1 MARNPHSEVLEQV
14 EDYKISDIVIRNSV
28 GKRLNIPVGVI
39 TELNIFESIDN
50 NAVTGSMY
58 LIDNYNIVTQA
69 ELQGNERLSFKLST
83 PGRQRAGFNHIVD
96 ASEDTGYPYHIY
108 AVKHRRPASETVST
122 YEVLFASRELMMN
135 TRKRVN
141 RSLTG
146 RFDQQMIKIL
156 RDDNGINTR
165 KRILFEPTRN
175 RDTVVYPNLRP
186 FDAINLLARRSLSGN
201 AKGAGYYFY
210 ETTKAFYFRSVENMI
225 ADQSTDPRK
234 VSRVFKYEKPTISSG
249 IGARRF
255 DTQRSNVLE
264 YRFLQHF
271 NTLTNQ
277 AAGTYASNVI
287 TYNIFDK
294 SYDSKRY
301 KYHDHYQRHMH
312 TDTDKDL
319 PESKRSY
326 PIAQNPVD
334 RERKEGSAVGDKTV
348 SDYPE
353 SKIILQPSTRFLHN
367 DDTGVF
373 GTSTESEGITEA
385 IRVSQQNQVS
395 NSTRLE
401 IVTAGASDLEVG
413 DMIEFEMPKM
423 IPGGADPQDYKGDE
437 RYSGRY
443 LITKLRHRIMDKS
456 YRQVLHCIKDSV
468 VTNLIENVGSN
479 FPDKESPRRLSQD
492 LYSDPLKSTQSTGP
506 NLQNR

>member
-1 MARNPHSEVLEQV
+1 MANAGDKYVLEQV
-14 EDYKISDIVIRNSV
+14 EDYAISDIVIRNSV
-28 GKRLNIPVGVI
+28 GKRLNVPIGVI
-39 TELNIFESIDN
+39 TELNIFEDIDN

-83 PGRQRAGFNHIVD
+83 PGRQTAGFNHIVD
-96 ASEDTGYPYHIY
+96 ASEESGYPYHIY
-108 AVKHRRPASETVST
+108 AVKQRKPSSETTMV

-141 RSLTG
+141 RAYTG
-146 RFDQQMIKIL
+146 RLDQQVIKIL
-156 RDDNGINTR
+156 RDDNGINTK

-175 RDTVVYPNLRP
+175 RDTIVMPNLRP
-186 FDAINLLARRSLSGN
+186 FDAINLLASKALSGN

-225 ADQSTDPRK
+225 ADQSTEPRK
-234 VSRVFKYEKPTISSG
+234 VSRVFKYERPEATG
-249 IGARRF
+249 PVGARRF
-255 DTQRSNVLE
+255 RTQNHNIIE
-264 YRFLQHF
+264 YRFIQNF

-294 SYDSKRY
+294 SYDSRRY
-301 KYHDHYQRHMH
+301 KYHDHYQRLMH
-312 TDTDKDL
+312 TDTDKEL
-319 PESKRSY
+319 PETKRSY

-334 RERKEGSAVGDKTV
+334 RERKEGNAIGDKTV

-353 SKIILQPSTRFLHN
+353 SRIILQPSTRFLHN

-385 IRVSQQNQVS
+385 IRVSQRNQVT

-401 IVTAGASDLEVG
+401 IVTSGASDLEVG
-413 DMIEFEMPKM
+413 DMIQFEMPKM
-423 IPGGADPQDYKGDE
+423 IPGGADPQDYKGDDK
-437 RYSGRY
+437 YSGRY
-443 LITKLRHRIMDKS
+443 LVTKLRHRIMNKS

-468 VTNLIENVGSN
+468 VTNHIEDIGSN
-479 FPDKESPRRLSQD
+479 FPDKEPPGRLSQD
-492 LYSDPLKSTQSTGP
+492 LYVDPIKSGATGP
-506 NLQNR
+506 NPHR

>member
-1 MARNPHSEVLEQV
+1 MTNDRHPDVLDQV
-14 EDYKISDIVIRNSV
+14 EHYKITDIVIRNAV
-28 GKRLNIPVGVI
+28 GERLNIPVGVI
-39 TELNIFESIDN
+39 SELNIFEDIEN

-58 LIDNYNIVTQA
+58 LLDNYNIVTEA
-69 ELQGNERLSFKLST
+69 GLQGNERLSFKLFT
-83 PGRQRAGFNHIVD
+83 PGRQNAGFNHIVD
-96 ASEDTGYPYHIY
+96 ASEETGYPYHIY
-108 AVKHRRPASETVST
+108 AVKERKPASEKVMV

-141 RSLTG
+141 RAYKG
-146 RFDQQMIKIL
+146 RLDQQVIKIL
-156 RDDNGINTR
+156 RDKNGINTR

-175 RDTVVYPNLRP
+175 RDTVVMPNLRP
-186 FDAINLLARRSLSGN
+186 FDAINLLASKALSGN

-234 VSRVFKYEKPTISSG
+234 AQRLFKYIRPEQAG
-249 IGARRF
+249 GLVQRRF
-255 DTQRSNVLE
+255 DIERVNVIE

-277 AAGTYASNVI
+277 ALGTYASNVI

-294 SYDSKRY
+294 SYDSRRY
-301 KYHDHYQRHMH
+301 KYHDHYSRHMH

-319 PESKRSY
+319 PATKRSY

-334 RERKEGSAVGDKTV
+334 REAKEGNAIGDKTV

-353 SKIILQPSTRFLHN
+353 SRIVLQPSTRFLHN

-373 GTSTESEGITEA
+373 GTSTENEGITEA
-385 IRVSQQNQVS
+385 IRISQRNQVS

-401 IVTAGASDLEVG
+401 LVVSGASELEVG
-413 DMIEFEMPKM
+413 DMIEFDMPIM
-423 IPGGADPQDYKGDE
+423 TPDGASPEDYRGDSK
-437 RYSGRY
+437 YAGRY
-443 LITKLRHRIMDKS
+443 LITKLRHRIMHNS
-456 YRQVLHCIKDSV
+456 YRQVIHCIKDSV
-468 VTNLIENVGSN
+468 VTNHTENIGSN
-479 FPDKESPRRLSQD
+479 FPDEESPRRLSQD
-492 LYSDPLKSTQSTGP
+492 LYKDPIKSGETAPSP
-506 NLQNR
+506 HR

>member
-1 MARNPHSEVLEQV
+1 MAKNIHSEVLEQV
-14 EDYKISDIVIRNSV
+14 EDYKISDIVIRNSI
-28 GKRLNIPVGVI
+28 GLRLNIPVGVI
-39 TELNIFESIDN
+39 TELNIFEDIEN

-58 LIDNYNIVTQA
+58 LLDNYNIVTEA
-69 ELQGNERLSFKLST
+69 GLQGNERLSFKLST

-96 ASEDTGYPYHIY
+96 ASEKTGYPYHIY
-108 AVKHRRPASETVST
+108 AVKQRRPASEKVMV

-141 RSLTG
+141 RAFKG
-146 RFDQQMIKIL
+146 RLDQQVIKIL
-156 RDDNGINTR
+156 RDKNGINTR

-175 RDTVVYPNLRP
+175 RDTVVMPNLRP
-186 FDAINLLARRSLSGN
+186 FDAINLLASKALSGN
-201 AKGAGYYFY
+201 AKGSGYYFY

-225 ADQSTDPRK
+225 ADQSRNPRK
-234 VSRVFKYEKPTISSG
+234 VSRVFRYERPEASSG
-249 IGARRF
+249 ISARRF
-255 DTQRSNVLE
+255 NVQRTNVIE

-277 AAGTYASNVI
+277 ALGTYASNVI

-294 SYDSKRY
+294 SYESKRY

-312 TDTDKDL
+312 TDTDKEL
-319 PESKRSY
+319 PETKRSY

-334 RERKEGSAVGDKTV
+334 REAKEGNAKGDKTV

-353 SKIILQPSTRFLHN
+353 SRIILQPSTRFLHN
-367 DDTGVF
+367 DNTGAF

-385 IRVSQQNQVS
+385 IRISQRNQVA

-401 IVTAGASDLEVG
+401 LVTTGASDLEVG
-413 DMIEFEMPKM
+413 DMIEFDMPIM
-423 IPGGADPQDYKGDE
+423 TPDGESSQDYRGDSK
-437 RYSGRY
+437 YSGRY
-443 LITKLRHRIMDKS
+443 LITKLRHRIMGNS

-468 VTNLIENVGSN
+468 VTNHAENIGSN
-479 FPDKESPRRLSQD
+479 FPDEESPRRLSQD
-492 LYSDPLKSTQSTGP
+492 LYKDALKSTQP
-506 NLQNR
+506 NPHR

>member
-1 MARNPHSEVLEQV
+1 MAKNPHSEVLEQV

-28 GKRLNIPVGVI
+28 GLRLNIPVGVI
-39 TELNIFESIDN
+39 TELNIFEDIEN

-58 LIDNYNIVTQA
+58 LLDNYNIVTEA
-69 ELQGNERLSFKLST
+69 GLQGNERLSFKLST

-96 ASEDTGYPYHIY
+96 ASEKTGYPYHIY
-108 AVKHRRPASETVST
+108 AVKQRRPASEKVMV

-135 TRKRVN
+135 IRKRVN
-141 RSLTG
+141 RAFKG
-146 RFDQQMIKIL
+146 RLDQQVIKIL
-156 RDDNGINTR
+156 RDKNGINTR

-175 RDTVVYPNLRP
+175 RDTVVMPNLRP
-186 FDAINLLARRSLSGN
+186 FDAINLLANKALSGN
-201 AKGAGYYFY
+201 AKGSGYYFY

-234 VSRVFKYEKPTISSG
+234 VSRVFRYERPEASSG
-249 IGARRF
+249 ISARRF
-255 DTQRSNVLE
+255 DTQRTNVIE

-277 AAGTYASNVI
+277 ATGTYASNVI

-294 SYDSKRY
+294 SYDSKKY
-301 KYHDHYQRHMH
+301 KYHDHYQRHIH
-312 TDTDKDL
+312 TDTDKEL
-319 PESKRSY
+319 PATKRSY

-334 RERKEGSAVGDKTV
+334 REAKEGNAIGDKTV
-348 SDYPE
+348 SDYPD
-353 SKIILQPSTRFLHN
+353 SRIILQPSTRFLHN

-385 IRVSQQNQVS
+385 IRISQRNQVA

-401 IVTAGASDLEVG
+401 LVVTGASDLEVG
-413 DMIEFEMPKM
+413 DMIEFDMPIM
-423 IPGGADPQDYKGDE
+423 TPDGESSQDYRGDSK
-437 RYSGRY
+437 YSGRY
-443 LITKLRHRIMDKS
+443 LITKLRHRVMGNS

-468 VTNLIENVGSN
+468 VTNHAENIGSN
-479 FPDKESPRRLSQD
+479 FPDEESPRRLSQD
-492 LYSDPLKSTQSTGP
+492 LYVDPIKSGATGP
-506 NLQNR
+506 NPHR